1 VLSRYVSVTGREF
14 SLTLSRPVVGAGQVT
29 IEFRN
34 YGEDPHD
41 LVVGPA
47 GPSWA
52 ELGPGGVQAK
62 KVTLSP
68 GSYTLLCAIETHEQL
83 GMKATLKVQ
92 G

>member
-1 VLSRYVSVTGREF
+1 M
-14 SLTLSRPVVGAGQVT
+14 VGAGQVT

-41 LVVGPA
+41 LVLEPA
-47 GPSWA
+47 GPGWA
-52 ELGPGGVQAK
+52 ELGPGGVEAK

-68 GSYTLLCAIETHEQL
+68 GSYKLLCAIEGHEQL

>member
-1 VLSRYVSVTGREF
+1 MSVTGREF
-14 SLTLSRPVVGAGQVT
+14 NLTLSRPVVGAGQVT

-41 LVVGPA
+41 LVLEPSGPT
-47 GPSWA
+47 WA
-52 ELGPGGVQAK
+52 ELGPGAVEAK

-68 GSYTLLCAIETHEQL
+68 GSYKLVCAIESHEEL